1 MKDHGKFEVAPEYI
15 RSNYDRS
22 DRLAVVALERPSGH
36 MKQMLASA
44 EEIASPAFQARLRAL
59 NAHDHCI
66 YLSANALHPE
76 ATSRTKADVQTIR
89 HVYLDIDKDG
99 KAVVDRILAAK
110 EMPEPHSIVHTSPDK
125 YQLTWAVA
133 CFDKNQAEQLV
144 REMAAHHGADQA
156 VWDSARVLRVPG
168 FRNCKLE
175 TPHYVSVESRNQG
188 TLYTPRDFPR
198 YQIERPVPQF
208 GVRPTAENASG
219 PDRSKSGQDWAYT
232 LNALEKGIQPE
243 VVRQHLVERRRN
255 DKPDVE
261 NYARRTVENAQKE
274 LVARPMPEPVPSRS
288 TDRAR

>member
-1 MKDHGKFEVAPEYI
+1 MPQSKFEVAPDYI
-15 RSNYDRS
+15 KSHYDKA
-22 DRLAVVALERPSGH
+22 DRLAMVAIERPSGH
-36 MKQMLASA
+36 MKQEIRTA
-44 EEIASPAFQARLRAL
+44 EEIASPAYQAKLRAL

-89 HVYLDIDKDG
+89 HVYLDIDHDG
-99 KAVVDRILAAK
+99 KAVVDRILTAK

-144 REMAAHHGADQA
+144 REMAAHHGADTQ
-156 VWDSARVLRVPG
+156 VWDAARVLRVPG

-175 TPHYVSVESRNQG
+175 TPHYVSVESHNQG
-188 TLYTPRDFPR
+188 TLYTPSDFPR
-198 YQIERPVPQF
+198 YDMVRTPQF
-208 GVRPTAENASG
+208 GVRPTVERVTG
-219 PDRSKSGQDWAYT
+219 PDQSPSGKDWQYVMAG
-232 LNALEKGIQPE
+232 LQKGINAE
-243 VVRQHLVERRRN
+243 VLKQHLIERRRN

-261 NYARRTVENAQKE
+261 MYATRTVRNAE
-274 LVARPMPEPVPSRS
+274 LKLASRPMPEPVTSRS

>member
-1 MKDHGKFEVAPEYI
+1 MKDHGKFEVAPDYI
-15 RSNYDRS
+15 RSHYDKA
-22 DRLAVVALERPSGH
+22 DRLAVVAIERPSGH
-36 MKQMLASA
+36 MKQEIRTA
-44 EEIASPAFQARLRAL
+44 EEIASPAYQAKLRAL

-89 HVYLDIDKDG
+89 HVYLDIDHDG

-125 YQLTWAVA
+125 YQLTWVVA
-133 CFDKNQAEQLV
+133 CFDKTQAEQLV

-175 TPHYVSVESRNQG
+175 TPHYVTIEERNSE
-188 TLYTPRDFPR
+188 TIYTPRDFPKYEIAR
-198 YQIERPVPQF
+198 DPQF
-208 GVRPTAENASG
+208 GVRPTVENASG
-219 PDRSKSGQDWAYT
+219 PDRSKSGQDWAYA

-243 VVRQHLVERRRN
+243 NVIQHLIERRRN
-255 DKPDVE
+255 DKPAVE
-261 NYARRTVENAQKE
+261 HYASRTVANAQRV
-274 LVARPMPEPVPSRS
+274 LASRPMPEPVVSRETGRS
-288 TDRAR
+288 R